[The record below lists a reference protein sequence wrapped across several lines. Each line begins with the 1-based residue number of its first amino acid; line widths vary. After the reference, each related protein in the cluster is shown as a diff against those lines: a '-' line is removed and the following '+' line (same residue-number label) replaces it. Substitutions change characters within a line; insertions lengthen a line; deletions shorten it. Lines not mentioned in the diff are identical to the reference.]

1 MPGARQS
8 CLGQALDG
16 AVLLGSVHNIVR
28 MTEPKA
34 SDDRVDQFII
44 YASYG
49 EVMHRFQT
57 FELLLWQFLVR
68 GIKRGSSLAQAMDKI
83 TKWDQT
89 TAGAIVRGLKSQAHW
104 PDGTIESL
112 EEAVDTRNYLA
123 HHFLREY
130 FMVTPSEE
138 VRSRAAEQLA
148 NVSVR
153 LENLQEALEAHLR
166 SLGVTGIEDLDE
178 ETRAEVDKLRPAEWL
193 G

>member
-1 MPGARQS
+1 MAE
-8 CLGQALDG
+8 
-16 AVLLGSVHNIVR
+16 
-28 MTEPKA
+28 TEA
-34 SDDRVDQFII
+34 SGEHVDQFII
-44 YASYG
+44 YAGYG

-83 TKWDQT
+83 IKWDNT

-104 PDGTIESL
+104 PDGMIDSL
-112 EEAVDTRNYLA
+112 QEAVETRNYLA

-138 VRSRAAEQLA
+138 IRDRAAEQLA
-148 NVSVR
+148 EVSVR
-153 LENLQEALEAHLR
+153 LEDLQEALEAHLW
-166 SLGVTGIEDLDE
+166 SLGITGMEELDE
-178 ETRAEVDKLRPAEWL
+178 EARAEIDKLRPTEWL